1 MFADKY
7 DQLNR
12 VHFEQRLW
20 QNELELMQLEVGF
33 FQDLLKDLEDGH
45 QIAAKNQQKV
55 GEFFNHIHHFQ
66 RLIKKLLEEK
76 DVIELEMAVGVLHDM
91 VLDREQRLDHKY
103 FRSEMD
109 YLEQNYRIFKTNFKN
124 FIANTHFGKD

>member
-45 QIAAKNQQKV
+45 QIAAKNQQ
-55 GEFFNHIHHFQ
+55 
-66 RLIKKLLEEK
+66 
-76 DVIELEMAVGVLHDM
+76 
-91 VLDREQRLDHKY
+91 
-103 FRSEMD
+103 
-109 YLEQNYRIFKTNFKN
+109 
-124 FIANTHFGKD
+124 